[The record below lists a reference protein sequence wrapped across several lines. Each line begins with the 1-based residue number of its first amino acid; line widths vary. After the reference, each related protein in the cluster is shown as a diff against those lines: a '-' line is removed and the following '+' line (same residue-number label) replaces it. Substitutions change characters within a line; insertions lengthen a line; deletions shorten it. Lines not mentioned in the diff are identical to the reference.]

1 MRAESELEEAE
12 SDEGGETEGS
22 LRSEIRRYGST
33 TG

>member
-12 SDEGGETEGS
+12 GDEGGETEES

-33 TG
+33 TS